1 MTDDEAMLEDNDED
15 EEEDEEEEEQVR
27 NIRTRSGIYF
37 FRKIPPPSQGD
48 PPFFSDMSD
57 SQRYPVNLCMIFS

>member
-37 FRKIPPPSQGD
+37 FRKIPPPLT
-48 PPFFSDMSD
+48 
-57 SQRYPVNLCMIFS
+57 R